1 MFIKLLNHTQQ
12 KWYTCIHNLS
22 LWIKIYLTMHKGPQ
36 QSGRG
41 RDGIRG
47 KSPRGESKELELF
60 VEEVLRRFFQ
70 LFCGQ
75 LLPSQPLYSFIHFPY
90 GNVLR
95 RMYIHA
101 HCSPPVTLFS
111 EESYKKERIW
121 TLLDPI
127 LTQVCSSRSY
137 DKCVQWMQK
146 NVKCQIRI

>member
-12 KWYTCIHNLS
+12 KWYTCIYNLS
-22 LWIKIYLTMHKGPQ
+22 LWIKICLTVHKGPL

-41 RDGIRG
+41 RDGIWD
-47 KSPRGESKELELF
+47 KSPRGESEELELF
-60 VEEVLRRFFQ
+60 VEDVLRRFFQ

-75 LLPSQPLYSFIHFPY
+75 LLPSQPLFSFIYFPY

-101 HCSPPVTLFS
+101 HCSPAVTLFS
-111 EESYKKERIW
+111 EDQERENLNSTW
-121 TLLDPI
+121 I
-127 LTQVCSSRSY
+127 LTQVWSSRSY
-137 DKCVQWMQK
+137 DKCVQCTQK